1 MTLKETITQHIST
14 CNSPTGFCTRCRSTL
29 GVDEWNTI
37 KIYVVVFVAL
47 AVFTRVLFPKVKE
60 NEDLIWAKAFGIFG
74 QRTGAARNGRR
85 SPDPEKKGQDR
96 KFGGM

>member
-1 MTLKETITQHIST
+1 MALKETITQRIGS

-29 GVDEWNTI
+29 NADDWIAI
-37 KIYVVVFVAL
+37 KIYVLVFVAL
-47 AVFTRVLFPKVKE
+47 AVFTRILFPRIKK

-74 QRTGAARNGRR
+74 ERKGVTRNGRR